1 MVEDISRKEEKV
13 NILNTLKTLLRLI
26 NKKRKKQLFLLFLIM
41 LISGLAEV
49 FSLASLIPFLSILS
63 NPEILTNND
72 LINLIIKFFQ
82 ISDQSQLLMITTSI
96 FCFAAISAAF
106 IRITNIRLNGLVG
119 AWIGNDICCEA
130 YEKTLKQTYSKH
142 LEINSSNVV
151 TILSS
156 YSLSMIAFLNFA
168 LLSITNICISLFIV
182 SALLII
188 NWKIA
193 LSTGFLFLISYLII
207 SHISSNFLFRNSRII
222 AEKSKDQVKLIQES
236 LGSIREIIIGNNYE
250 KYINQF
256 INTDLKIKKRQAD
269 NNFMSSSPR
278 FLLEALGLISIAI
291 ISYSLTLDSNN
302 EISNSIPLLGSI
314 ALGAQRL
321 LPCLQQIF
329 ANWSSMKSR
338 IVSVNLLLD
347 CLKINKRE
355 TDDQLNSNLNFDKNI
370 CLKNVFFKY
379 KDKDEYVLRN
389 ISFEILKGEKIGI
402 IGTTGSGKS
411 TLSDLLTGLLKPT
424 KGGIYVDGENIN
436 TPENINSWRSFISIV
451 PQSVFLLDSSIKE
464 NIAFTGYREK
474 INNKKLLESA
484 KKADINQF
492 IKNLPRQYNSFVG
505 ERGIELSGGQKQR
518 IGIAR
523 ALYNN
528 SKILILDEATSA
540 LDSVTESN
548 IMKAIN
554 KIPDKVTIIIIAH
567 RLSTLKNCDKLI
579 KIEKGEIIKIAPPS
593 YFNI

>member
-1 MVEDISRKEEKV
+1 MVENISRKEEKV

-540 LDSVTESN
+540 LDSVTESK